1 MTDTPQSVISG
12 VPYPVTAV
20 GDAAPSDLGAFLGEV
35 TFTLDMAGHAYQV
48 TGTGDGVDGGTVRV
62 HEKSQV
68 MGKDVRVWHVTRNG
82 DGYAAEHIAAF

>member
-20 GDAAPSDLGAFLGEV
+20 GDAAPSDLDAFLGEV
-35 TFTLDMAGHAYQV
+35 TFTVDMAGHPYHV
-48 TGTGDGVDGGTVRV
+48 RGTGGDVGGGTIRV

-68 MGKDVRVWHVTRNG
+68 MGKDVRVWHVTQAA
-82 DGYAAEHIAAF
+82 DGFAAEHVAAF

>member
-20 GDAAPSDLGAFLGEV
+20 GDAAPSDLDAFVGEV
-35 TFTLDMAGHAYQV
+35 GFTIDMAGHPYVV
-48 TGTGDGVDGGTVRV
+48 TGTGDDVGDSTVRV

-68 MGKDVRVWHVTRNG
+68 MGKDVRVWHVTRAA
-82 DGYAAEHIAAF
+82 DGLVAEHVAAF